1 MAPVIIF
8 DDKGRLKMV
17 VGSALGATIVN
28 SVTKTIIGALDWQL
42 DAQAAIALPNGG
54 SRNGPT
60 DIERGA
66 NAEKLAS
73 ALRTIGHEVRIGD
86 IPSGL
91 HAVRRVPDGWQGG
104 VDPRRE
110 GAAKGR

>member
-1 MAPVIIF
+1 MPPTRGFTLIEMMI
-8 DDKGRLKMV
+8 V
-17 VGSALGATIVN
+17 VA
-28 SVTKTIIGALDWQL
+28 IIGLL
-42 DAQAAIALPNGG
+42 AAIALPNGG

-66 NAEKLAS
+66 GAEKLAA
-73 ALRTIGHEVRIGD
+73 ALRVIGHEVRIGD

-91 HAVRRVPDGWQGG
+91 HGVLRVPNGWQGG